1 MRDATRQCAL
11 FALILSCVFSSCCAN
26 GQTSP
31 PKPEHPFLFDQ
42 EALNPET
49 LGLNPG
55 TAAPSIHGV
64 AFDAN
69 PTLLIAVNCEVNVD
83 YFDVLAL
90 WDDRSDLQVVVA
102 GADLSEADRGEMVRR
117 LDGRG
122 VLLPEWAAMGAVGS
136 YRVGVRAS
144 PVTFLI
150 DTDGIIVARWR
161 GYGIYRIPLYEKA
174 ISSLLENGELAEDVL
189 IQSVYW
195 TGDVVEWPGFPLQTL
210 SGEDVLLE
218 PGVPYCFYKGP
229 WVGPKAELIDAV
241 LDLLRERYPL
251 VRFVRLV
258 AYWSEATR
266 RTSWETAQQLGLDET
281 MPEWYGGT
289 LEKYLER
296 LPDYRQ
302 QLFDLLEE
310 TPCEWRILLDEDG
323 QLSYK
328 WTLFA
333 SPTLFILDAE
343 GRVVLPCSIVPV
355 WASGGADDWWVEEG
369 TEEYLAALLEEAAS
383 P

>member
-1 MRDATRQCAL
+1 MNDLRTAL
-11 FALILSCVFSSCCAN
+11 LLAVTIAGCLAFP
-26 GQTSP
+26 QTGACQQP
-31 PKPEHPFLFDQ
+31 FEPEHTFAYHQ
-42 EALNPET
+42 EGLNPET

-69 PTLLIAVNCEVNVD
+69 PTLLIAVNREVNPD
-83 YFDVLAL
+83 YFDVLGL
-90 WDDRSDLQVVVA
+90 WADRSDLQVVVA
-102 GADLSEADRGEMVRR
+102 GADLSEADRAEMVRQ

-161 GYGIYRIPLYEKA
+161 GYGISRIPLYEQT
-174 ISSLLENGELAEDVL
+174 IFSLLETGDVAEDVL

-195 TGDVVEWPGFPLQTL
+195 TGDVVEWPDFPLQTL

-229 WVGPKAELIDAV
+229 WVGPKAEAIDAV
-241 LDLLRERYPL
+241 LDPLRERHPS
-251 VRFVRLV
+251 VRFVRLFE
-258 AYWSEATR
+258 YWSEATQ

-289 LEKYLER
+289 LEEYLER

-310 TPCEWRILLDEDG
+310 TPCEWEILLDEDS

-355 WASGGADDWWVEEG
+355 WASGVGADDWWGEEG
-369 TEEYLAALLEEAAS
+369 TEEYLAALLEEEAS